1 MSKKQSAGILIY
13 QFGQNPFHL
22 NLQGNKF
29 KEDLYLLGHYGG
41 PFFENKDL
49 GTWTIPKGEVEDNED
64 IQDAALRELKEET
77 GYEITEKENLIELQ
91 SIKQKSGK
99 VVHAWAYEDKN
110 NIDPKILKSNTV
122 EIECPPKSG
131 KKIIFPEMDKYE
143 FFSYDDAMKKINL
156 AQQPFLKKI
165 REHLILKKLID
176 AKNL

>member
-1 MSKKQSAGILIY
+1 M
-13 QFGQNPFHL
+13 
-22 NLQGNKF
+22 
-29 KEDLYLLGHYGG
+29 
-41 PFFENKDL
+41 
-49 GTWTIPKGEVEDNED
+49 
-64 IQDAALRELKEET
+64 
-77 GYEITEKENLIELQ
+77 IELQ

-99 VVHAWAYEDKN
+99 VVHAWAYKDKN

-122 EIECPPKSG
+122 EIEYPPKSG